1 MANEIDIKENKF
13 PTFAPMRE
21 KQIVIIGAGPAGLM
35 AAQTLAEK
43 GFKVHVY
50 EQNKAAARKFLV
62 AGNGGFNLT
71 HSEEIDNFIQK
82 YDATEIQKIV
92 KNFDNKK
99 VISWLSNI
107 GITTYVGSSGKIFPT
122 KNFKPIQVLKA
133 WLDYLKSLKV
143 EIFYEHQFKN
153 FDDHFVYFNE
163 NNKEI
168 NVRYSKLI
176 LAMGGGSWKKTGS
189 DAKWIDILAK
199 KNVQINPL
207 ESANSGYN
215 TPEIFHQLQG
225 QYLKNIKVS
234 FEGNHKIGEIVFT
247 KYGVEGSPIYYLN
260 RFTRRQE
267 FPLIIHLDLKPTGSE
282 IDILKELQGS
292 EKISSVL
299 RRSIK
304 LSTTA
309 LNLLKTLDKESY
321 TNVDNLAQKIKQFP
335 IEVLSFRPIDEVI
348 STSGGVCF
356 SELNKEL
363 ALKKF
368 PNIFCIGEMIDWEAP
383 TGGYLLQA
391 CFSTGFF
398 VGNSI
403 AKIELQ

>member
-1 MANEIDIKENKF
+1 MS
-13 PTFAPMRE
+13 E

-71 HSEEIDNFIQK
+71 HSEEIDDFIQK
-82 YDATEIQKIV
+82 YDAPEIQNIV
-92 KNFDNKK
+92 RNFDNQK
-99 VISWLSNI
+99 VISWLSNL
-107 GITTYVGSSGKIFPT
+107 GVSTYVGSSGKIFPT

-133 WLDYLKSLKV
+133 WLERLDELEVIIHYGYQFMNFTDSSAIFKDGKQ
-143 EIFYEHQFKN
+143 EIE
-153 FDDHFVYFNE
+153 VP
-163 NNKEI
+163 
-168 NVRYSKLI
+168 YSKLI
-176 LAMGGGSWKKTGS
+176 LSMGGGSWKKTGS
-189 DAKWIDILAK
+189 DAKWIQILEAK
-199 KNVQINPL
+199 GIQINPL
-207 ESANSGYN
+207 EAANSGYN

-225 QYLKNIKVS
+225 QYLKNIKIS
-234 FEGNHKIGEIVFT
+234 FQENEKTGEIVFT

-260 RFTRRQE
+260 RFTRKYE
-267 FPLIIHLDLKPTGSE
+267 FPLTIHIDLKPNVSE
-282 IDILKELQGS
+282 IEILKELKGS

-299 RRSIK
+299 KRNIK

-321 TNVDNLAQKIKQFP
+321 TNVDNLAKMIKKFP
-335 IEVLSFRPIDEVI
+335 VEVLSFRPIDEVI
-348 STSGGVCF
+348 STAGGITF
-356 SELNKEL
+356 SELNENL
-363 ALKKF
+363 SLKKF
-368 PNIFCIGEMIDWEAP
+368 PNIFCAGEMIDWEAP

-398 VGNSI
+398 VGTKI
-403 AKIELQ
+403 AESLKSEK

>member
-1 MANEIDIKENKF
+1 M
-13 PTFAPMRE
+13 
-21 KQIVIIGAGPAGLM
+21 
-35 AAQTLAEK
+35 
-43 GFKVHVY
+43 
-50 EQNKAAARKFLV
+50 
-62 AGNGGFNLT
+62 
-71 HSEEIDNFIQK
+71 
-82 YDATEIQKIV
+82 
-92 KNFDNKK
+92 
-99 VISWLSNI
+99 
-107 GITTYVGSSGKIFPT
+107 
-122 KNFKPIQVLKA
+122 
-133 WLDYLKSLKV
+133 
-143 EIFYEHQFKN
+143 
-153 FDDHFVYFNE
+153 
-163 NNKEI
+163 
-168 NVRYSKLI
+168 
-176 LAMGGGSWKKTGS
+176 
-189 DAKWIDILAK
+189 
-199 KNVQINPL
+199 
-207 ESANSGYN
+207 
-215 TPEIFHQLQG
+215 QG

-299 RRSIK
+299 KRSIK

-321 TNVDNLAQKIKQFP
+321 TNVDNLAQKIKHFP
-335 IEVLSFRPIDEVI
+335 VEVLSFRPIDEVI

-356 SELNKEL
+356 SELNEEL

-403 AKIELQ
+403 AKVELQ